1 MGGEKNKTL
10 DLFGADFEKLSNKDK
25 VDRLLK
31 VIEVESMKPESEIV
45 QDLVNEC
52 SEFIKELAPEDTTFA
67 SEEKKKK
74 KWSELQKLSAE
85 IETENDSQDTV
96 VYSKTKPRRVYAR
109 DCNYL

>member
-67 SEEKKKK
+67 SEDEFME

-96 VYSKTKPRRVYAR
+96 VYIKTKPRRVYAR

>member
-1 MGGEKNKTL
+1 MIPVIHHIACL
-10 DLFGADFEKLSNKDK
+10 DGIIRKSN
-25 VDRLLK
+25 L
-31 VIEVESMKPESEIV
+31 IEFFRSALAHSAHNVPLVSREEEIEALAQSE
-45 QDLVNEC
+45 D
-52 SEFIKELAPEDTTFA
+52 EFME
-67 SEEKKKK
+67 